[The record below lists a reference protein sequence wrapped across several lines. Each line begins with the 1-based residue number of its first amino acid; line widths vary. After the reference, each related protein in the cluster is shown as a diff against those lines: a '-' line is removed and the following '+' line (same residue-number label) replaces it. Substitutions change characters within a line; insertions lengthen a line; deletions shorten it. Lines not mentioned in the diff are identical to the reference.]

1 MRWGVQK
8 LVWKMALTKQY
19 VMGKNADYSFNNKE
33 SALLIKFLLYFNK
46 DNKINLHLQIK

>member
-19 VMGKNADYSFNNKE
+19 VMGKNADYG
-33 SALLIKFLLYFNK
+33 LI
-46 DNKINLHLQIK
+46 IKNQHY